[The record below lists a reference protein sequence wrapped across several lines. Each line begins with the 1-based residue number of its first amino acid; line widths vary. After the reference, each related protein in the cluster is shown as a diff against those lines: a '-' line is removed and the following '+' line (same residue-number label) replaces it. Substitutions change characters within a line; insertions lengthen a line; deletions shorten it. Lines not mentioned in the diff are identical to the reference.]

1 MKARERAPAG
11 EDYVV
16 RHGLRGLLGAL
27 AVLVA
32 WTAFT
37 AVIAAGVRSPSVLA
51 GIALA
56 TGEIGLLTVS
66 GIEIWRAAR
75 REVVFAVHS
84 DGVYFGSGQP
94 KQDVPWDLI
103 RTVEIF
109 TERAPRHGIRTHRC
123 VGVRATGLCLT
134 GDQRGLTGRRPQRG
148 MRAGLILH
156 ADLADH
162 ADGSQ
167 AGIRVAYRRMNGWRV
182 NRTRLVEAV
191 RRFAP
196 DVAVTDG
203 HSARTR

>member
-1 MKARERAPAG
+1 MKASGRAPAG

-16 RHGLRGLLGAL
+16 RHRLRGLLGAL

-37 AVIAAGVRSPSVLA
+37 AVIAAGARSPSVPA

-84 DGVYFGSGQP
+84 HGVYFGSGQP

-109 TERAPRHGIRTHRC
+109 TERAPRHGIRMHRC
-123 VGVRATGLCLT
+123 VGVRAPGPCLT
-134 GDQRGLTGRRPQRG
+134 GDQRRMTGRRPLHG
-148 MRAGLILH
+148 MRAGPILDP
-156 ADLADH
+156 DLADH
-162 ADGSQ
+162 ADRSQ
-167 AGIRVAYRRMNGWRV
+167 AGIRVAYRRMSGWRV
-182 NRTRLVEAV
+182 DRVRLAEAV

-196 DVAVTDG
+196 DVTVTDSHG
-203 HSARTR
+203 SGAR